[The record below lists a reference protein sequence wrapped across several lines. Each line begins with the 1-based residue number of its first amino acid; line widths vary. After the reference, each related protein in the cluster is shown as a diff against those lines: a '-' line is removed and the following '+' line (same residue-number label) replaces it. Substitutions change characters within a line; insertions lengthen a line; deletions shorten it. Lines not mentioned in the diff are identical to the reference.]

1 MTAPG
6 AVGRRKQP
14 EAVRRAL
21 LDAAA
26 RLAEEQGFA
35 AVTIQSV
42 AQAAGVTKGGLF
54 HHFTNKQALIE
65 GMVADQLDQLDA
77 AIDEQIAGDPVPHG
91 CFTRAYVEATL
102 DQGRFGPDSMWRT
115 MAATVIADPTA
126 RALWNTWLAQRLDRH
141 RDTDGGIALEAVRLA
156 ADGAWL
162 STLMGGSPSPA
173 VRSHLLSLVHAS
185 SVKGGSR

>member
-1 MTAPG
+1 MTASSS
-6 AVGRRKQP
+6 AGRKKQP

-35 AVTIQSV
+35 AVTVQAV

-54 HHFTNKQALIE
+54 HHFINKQALIK

-77 AIDEQIAGDPVPHG
+77 AIDARIAVDPVAHA
-91 CFTRAYVEATL
+91 CFTRAYIEATL
-102 DQGRFGPDSMWRT
+102 DQERFGPDGIWRT
-115 MAATVIADPTA
+115 MTATVIADPTA
-126 RALWNTWLAQRLDRH
+126 RALWNRWLSQRLDRH
-141 RDTDGGIALEAVRLA
+141 RDTDGGVALEAVRLA

-162 STLMGGSPSPA
+162 FALMGGTPSPA
-173 VRSHLLSLVHAS
+173 IRSHLMFLVNNS
-185 SVKGGSR
+185 